1 MKGAFNMK
9 YLDENIRT
17 LEELKKTYHR
27 WCLKLH
33 PDIGGSDAEMKI
45 LNAEYERLFERVKNI
60 HVNKE
65 GEQYEKDTEET
76 PEMFRDLID
85 ALMKLADIEIEIIGC
100 FVWVS
105 GDTKQHKEKLKDLGF
120 RWHSKKKCWYKS
132 PEGYRRW
139 GGGEYSMDDI
149 RGMYDSMK
157 FRGHGQQDELQ
168 QLVAAK

>member
-1 MKGAFNMK
+1 MKGDFNMK

-33 PDIGGSDAEMKI
+33 PDVGGRDAEMKI

-60 HVNKE
+60 HVNKD

-76 PEMFRDLID
+76 PEMFHDLID

-105 GDTKQHKEKLKDLGF
+105 GETKQHKEKLKELGF
-120 RWHSKKKCWYKS
+120 RWHSKKNVGIN
-132 PEGYRRW
+132 PQ
-139 GGGEYSMDDI
+139 
-149 RGMYDSMK
+149 RGTADGAVVSTVWMTSVECMI
-157 FRGHGQQDELQ
+157 
-168 QLVAAK
+168 V